1 MKPYLGNACFFYWP
15 IIDQTPFY
23 EPSEEVKET
32 VDHIV
37 EEYKDEIEEVLSV
50 IKDVDVCRDT
60 FSFVDPQEWM
70 TELKEK
76 KAVTAKLSKF
86 KKN

>member
-1 MKPYLGNACFFYWP
+1 
-15 IIDQTPFY
+15 
-23 EPSEEVKET
+23 
-32 VDHIV
+32 
-37 EEYKDEIEEVLSV
+37 V

-70 TELKEK
+70 TKLKEK